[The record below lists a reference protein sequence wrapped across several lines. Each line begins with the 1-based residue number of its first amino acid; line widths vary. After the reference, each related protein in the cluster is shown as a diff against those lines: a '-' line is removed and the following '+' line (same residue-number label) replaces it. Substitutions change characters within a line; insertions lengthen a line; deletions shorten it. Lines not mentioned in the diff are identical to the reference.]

1 VLRLPFY
8 IPGWLNK
15 MHILIKILLTL
26 SVLAALIMLYVGNY
40 ALAGVHFVI
49 AAAMLVNFAGKGE

>member
-1 VLRLPFY
+1 
-8 IPGWLNK
+8 
-15 MHILIKILLTL
+15 MHILIKMLLTL

-49 AAAMLVNFAGKGE
+49 AAAMLANFAGKGK